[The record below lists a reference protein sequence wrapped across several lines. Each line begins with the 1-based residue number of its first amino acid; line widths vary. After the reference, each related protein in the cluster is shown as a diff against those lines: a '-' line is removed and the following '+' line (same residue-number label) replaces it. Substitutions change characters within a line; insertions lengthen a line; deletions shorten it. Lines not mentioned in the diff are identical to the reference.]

1 MIHLFDEDK
10 LKALAYY
17 RHSAEDKQENSVEN
31 QKEQVENF
39 ADKEHIQILEHFRD
53 EGISGL
59 TANRPGFQEMFS
71 KWVTNPDSPKV
82 DYILVYDAS
91 RFGRF
96 QKMSEVWRLLG
107 LCEERGIR
115 LASVTRGLPRD
126 ETTVMDSFIIT
137 LDFGM
142 SGEFSKLLSDKV
154 SYGSTKI
161 AQQGFSAGG
170 CAPYGYV
177 RVLLDEQRQRKGILE
192 PGQHKEISNQRVTFE
207 PATNGEAEIVN
218 RIFHEFVNLNR
229 YADEIANSLNEDGVP
244 TAKDRQWNSS
254 GIIKILT
261 NETYM
266 GTRVYNKTWGRLKQ
280 KKRAVPSEQWVRCP
294 DAHEALVDADTF
306 HKAQE
311 RLFWMR
317 PRARNRSTSQM
328 RSVKEYVWKFIDET
342 SVKLTDDQKLYVKRS
357 LPVVFG
363 ASYSVN
369 GYQHSCFYIPNE
381 YQRYDKL
388 IACEVSLRSD
398 GAELDKLYKINID
411 DLGWTNYK
419 IVRAEDELPTLSFD
433 EFRAAISELAS
444 KVVISNA
451 PWLMS
456 KTTA

>member
-31 QKEQVENF
+31 QQEQVENF
-39 ADKEHIQILEHFRD
+39 ADKEHIQILEHFKD

-59 TANRPGFQEMFS
+59 TANRPGFQDMFS
-71 KWVTNPDSPKV
+71 KWVTNPDAPKV

-126 ETTVMDSFIIT
+126 ETSVMDSFIIT

-142 SGEFSKLLSDKV
+142 SGEFSKLLSEKV

-192 PGQHKEISNQRVTFE
+192 PGQHKEISNQRVIFE
-207 PATNGEAEIVN
+207 PATNGEAEIVK
-218 RIFHEFVNLNR
+218 RIFTEFVEGNH
-229 YADEIANSLNEDGVP
+229 YPDEIAEELNEDSIP
-244 TAKDRQWNSS
+244 TAKNRRWNSS
-254 GIIKILT
+254 GVIKILS

-280 KKRAVPSEQWVRCP
+280 PKRAVPSEKWVRSP
-294 DAHEALVDADTF
+294 NAHEALVDTDTF

-311 RLFWMR
+311 RLFWLR
-317 PRARNRSTSQM
+317 PRARNRSASQL
-328 RSVKEYVWKFIDET
+328 RVVKEYVWRFIDET
-342 SVKLTDDQKLYVKRS
+342 SADLTDDQKLYVKRS
-357 LPVVFG
+357 LPVVF
-363 ASYSVN
+363 ASSYSV
-369 GYQHSCFYIPNE
+369 GGEQHSCFYIPNE
-381 YQRYDKL
+381 YQRYDNL
-388 IACEVSLRSD
+388 IACQVSLKPD
-398 GAELDKLYKINID
+398 GAELEKLYRID
-411 DLGWTNYK
+411 VDELGWTNYK
-419 IVRAEDELPTLSFD
+419 VIKAEDDTPIMSFD
-433 EFRAAISELAS
+433 QFQEAIVGLGS
-444 KVVISNA
+444 KVIASDA
-451 PWLMS
+451 PWL
-456 KTTA
+456 TTKA